1 MSNTTRTSAERGD
14 SLAGKHYRNG
24 FDLRITVYRTVKAL
38 LAAALLAFLV
48 KWLLI
53 TTVRCDGTSM
63 KPTILK
69 GDRVLV
75 LRLGSLPLLRSL
87 VAPPI
92 DKVIAF
98 RSPFQEKSVG
108 LLRVAAC
115 SGDTISIDS
124 GRVITSHPLE
134 RTRSFSEN
142 LPEIVPPEFS
152 PRDFFPW
159 YRVPRKN
166 DLLLISRLSLRDF
179 FFTCS
184 IIRQEHPGQTVAI
197 APVLLLDDSVCTSY
211 TPSDFSLYSGA
222 LDSVPDSLR
231 YDWFF
236 WDRLEE
242 YLYRKHDT
250 RKVSL
255 YFSLQL
261 DGVELT
267 EYRVSDDYY
276 FLLADNRKSGFDSRY
291 AGPVRADRCRGTARM
306 VLWSFGGNEG
316 TQRHFR
322 LHRLGRFIR

>member
-1 MSNTTRTSAERGD
+1 MNSTSRASAERGGN
-14 SLAGKHYRNG
+14 LAGRHYRNG
-24 FDLRITVYRTVKAL
+24 FDLRITVYTAAKAL

-48 KWLLI
+48 KSVLI
-53 TTVRCDGTSM
+53 DTVRCDGTSM
-63 KPTILK
+63 EPTILK
-69 GDRVLV
+69 GDRLFI
-75 LRLGSLPLLRSL
+75 LRLGTLPFLRSL
-87 VAPPI
+87 VAPPV

-98 RSPFQEKSVG
+98 RSPFQEKSIG

-115 SGDTISIDS
+115 GGDTISIDS
-124 GRVITSHPLE
+124 GRVISSRTLE
-134 RTRSFSEN
+134 HTRSFSEK
-142 LPEIVPPEFS
+142 LPDIVPAEFS

-166 DLLLISRLSLRDF
+166 DLLLINRLSLRDF
-179 FFTCS
+179 FFTSS
-184 IIRQEHPGQTVAI
+184 IIRQEHPGQTVVI
-197 APVLLLDDSVCTSY
+197 SPVLLLDDSVCTSY

-261 DGVELT
+261 DGVELS

-306 VLWSFGGNEG
+306 VLWSFGSDEG
-316 TQRHFR
+316 KKRHFR
-322 LHRLGRFIR
+322 FNRLGRFIQ